1 MKPCLFYGNG
11 VNLVGDDKLP
21 NWDDLLEQITKE
33 YWQYKGNNDNYHLDL
48 DTVPYPLRYEYI
60 YLLGENKNY
69 VKNASTTLNEKELK
83 KVIKERLKK
92 QVVNDIY
99 ELMAMAPIEDYITT
113 NFDTNLE
120 KLLCKKYGYGK
131 AKRKKPIEK
140 RYSICR
146 CTELENENGDKK
158 RIWHIHGDINS
169 LNSVT
174 LGYDQY
180 CGMLTNVNRYIKG
193 MYTIN
198 NEEVGKIQ
206 DRLKNSKKFSIN
218 SWIDLFFVAPIY
230 IIGVGLSFDEIDIWW
245 LLNKRKRL
253 FNQGQLRLLPKNDI
267 YYYDLGNQENNN
279 KKKVLERFDVNVIN
293 EIGNLGNDENI
304 RYYWLYRQAL
314 NSLLNKCKEENK

>member
-120 KLLCKKYGYGK
+120 KLLRKKYGYGK

-230 IIGVGLSFDEIDIWW
+230 IIGVGLSFDEIDIW
-245 LLNKRKRL
+245 
-253 FNQGQLRLLPKNDI
+253 
-267 YYYDLGNQENNN
+267 
-279 KKKVLERFDVNVIN
+279 
-293 EIGNLGNDENI
+293 
-304 RYYWLYRQAL
+304 
-314 NSLLNKCKEENK
+314 